1 MRRSLLLAVFAVL
14 SAATASAQDQTAALF
29 PGFDPGGT
37 TRAWLKDAGAHWRVD
52 WSPERGTPALIYGGQ
67 RPLVPAS
74 QAGSDA
80 VLEQAA
86 RQVVDELAPAL
97 GFTSG
102 TLELQQVKHLDR
114 LATVGTSAKIAVLF
128 KQVTGGV
135 PTWHGEVAVL
145 LSTDGRL
152 LALDNTA
159 LPHVAQTALVPETSE
174 GAALDVARAAFASDT
189 GLLAQ
194 SVGRGDY
201 VVFPAPVMAGKSAVR
216 GVPAYT
222 FVLDAG
228 VDRSTGATPVI
239 RQYAIAATGAP
250 RVVGSWS
257 LVHQADLTGTVKG
270 WGQVGLGADGDE
282 AAVLH
287 GLQDIRLTGS
297 GLPTIY
303 TDATGF
309 FDFVAVPAPVNVT
322 AAYEGKYS
330 RVVNIA
336 GATSSLNLS
345 VAPGVPAAFV
355 FNPGKTEQPTAEVNA
370 HYFTNAQRNWLLSLD
385 ASEQTLNFQ
394 RTENVNIADTCNAY
408 YDGFSTNF
416 FLSGGGCPNS
426 AYSTVAWHENGHW
439 LNDLYGSG
447 NGSDGFGEGAADCWA
462 MYEANDPV
470 IAKDFFGPGSPIRT
484 GLNLTQFC
492 GDGNPACYGGDPHL
506 NGEPL
511 MGAIWKVRANLQALL
526 GQTAGGD
533 LANQL
538 LLTWFQVYNDG
549 SIKSIIE
556 NHWLTLDDDDGNID
570 NGTPHYPSIDAGF
583 LTQGFPGFVLPLFTI
598 QHTPITAVNSELPV
612 PVQATITEEQ
622 GTLTGAILHW
632 SNNGGVS
639 FNSVGMGAQ
648 GNDVWKGFVP
658 GQVSPK
664 VVRYYIE
671 AFGPAGSNFLPK
683 SAPADSFQYDVG
695 TVTTQVSYD
704 FEPISDEGWTHVQ
717 VLTQDDW
724 MHDVAYG
731 TSAFDPPAAYSGSR
745 LWGNDLGA
753 DGFDG
758 NYKPDVQ
765 NYLLSPV
772 FNLTGKTNLRLR
784 FQRWLSV
791 EQGIYDQAELY
802 CNLAKLYAN
811 PLNETLIDSDWT
823 AQDFDIKALADNN
836 PSVQF
841 RFELTSDPGLEFGGW
856 NIDDFRIVSLGPVSP
871 TQFTEYGS
879 GLAGFGGQTPHLTGS
894 GTASPGGGIT
904 ISITNGRPSAV
915 GVLFVG
921 TTQASLPFKGG
932 TFLVGSPFAMVALNL
947 GPAGT
952 ASAPGTIPADQA
964 LFGVPVT
971 MQYWCNDAAAVK
983 GKAATNG
990 LTFTIK

>member
-1 MRRSLLLAVFAVL
+1 MRRSLLLAAFAAL
-14 SAATASAQDQTAALF
+14 AAATASAQDQGAPLF
-29 PGFDPGGT
+29 PGFDPGGS
-37 TRAWLKDAGAHWRVD
+37 TRAWIKDAGAHWRVD
-52 WSPERGTPALIYGGQ
+52 WSLERGTPALIYGGQ
-67 RPLVPAS
+67 RPLVPAAL
-74 QAGSDA
+74 AGSDA
-80 VLEQAA
+80 ALEQAA
-86 RQVVDELAPAL
+86 RKVVDELAPAL

-102 TLELQQVKHLDR
+102 TLELQAVKHLDR
-114 LATVGTSAKIAVLF
+114 LATVGTSAKIAVVF

-159 LPHVAQTALVPETSE
+159 LPHVAQIPLVPENSE
-174 GAALDVARAAFASDT
+174 GAALDVARAAFAADT
-189 GLLAQ
+189 HLVAQ
-194 SVGRGDY
+194 TWTRGDY
-201 VVFPAPVMAGKSAVR
+201 VVFPAPVVAGKSAVR
-216 GVPAYT
+216 GVPSYT

-228 VDRSTGATPVI
+228 VDRSTGATPVV

-270 WGQVGLGADGDE
+270 WGQVGLAADGDE

-287 GLQDIRLTGS
+287 GLEDIRLTGS

-309 FDFVAVPAPVNVT
+309 FDFAGVAAPVNVT

-330 RVVNIA
+330 RVANA
-336 GATSSLNLS
+336 GGATST
-345 VAPGVPAAFV
+345 VALLVTPGVPASFV
-355 FNPGKTEQPTAEVNA
+355 FNAGKTEQPTAEVNA

-385 ASEQTLNFQ
+385 PFETTLNFQ
-394 RTENVNIADTCNAY
+394 RLENVNISSTCNAY
-408 YDGFSTNF
+408 YDGFSTNY
-416 FLSGGGCPNS
+416 FLAGGGCPNS
-426 AYSTVAWHENGHW
+426 AYSTVVWHENGHW

-447 NGSDGFGEGAADCWA
+447 NGPDGFGEGAADCWA

-470 IAKDFFGPGSPIRT
+470 IALDFYGPGQPIRT

-492 GDGNPACYGGDPHL
+492 GDQSPGCYGEPHFD
-506 NGEPL
+506 GEVL
-511 MGAIWKVRANLQALL
+511 MGALWKVRVNLQTLL

-538 LLTWFQVYNDG
+538 LLDWFQVYNDS

-583 LTQGFPGFVLPLFTI
+583 LAQGFPGFVLPLFTI

-632 SNNGGVS
+632 SNNGGLS
-639 FNSVGMGAQ
+639 FNSVSMAAQ
-648 GNDVWKGFVP
+648 GSDKWKAFVP

-664 VVRYYIE
+664 TVRYYLE
-671 AFGPAGSNFLPK
+671 AFGPGGSNFLPK
-683 SAPADSFQYDVG
+683 AAPADSFQYDVG
-695 TVTTQVSYD
+695 TVTTHFSYD
-704 FEPISDEGWTHVQ
+704 FEPISDEGWTHAQ

-724 MHDVAYG
+724 MHDTPFG
-731 TSAFDPPAAYSGSR
+731 TSASDPPAAYSGAR
-745 LWGNDLGA
+745 IWGNDLGPE
-753 DGFDG
+753 GFNG
-758 NYKPDVQ
+758 NYQPSVL

-772 FNLTGKTNLRLR
+772 FNCTGKTNLRLR
-784 FQRWLSV
+784 FQRWLAV
-791 EQGIYDQAELY
+791 EEGIFDQAELFLNAT
-802 CNLAKLYAN
+802 NLYSN
-811 PLNETLIDSDWT
+811 PLSGNVIDSSWT
-823 AQDFDIKALADNN
+823 AQDYDIKALADNN
-836 PSVQF
+836 ASVQF
-841 RFELTSDPGLEFGGW
+841 KFQLTSDEGLEFGGW
-856 NIDDFRIVSLGPVSP
+856 NIDDFRIVTLGPVTP
-871 TQFTEYGS
+871 TLFSEYGT
-879 GLAGFGGQTPHLTGS
+879 GTAGFGGQAPHLTGS
-894 GTASPGGGIT
+894 GTATPGGLIT
-904 ISITNGRPSAV
+904 ISVTNGRPNAV

-932 TFLVGSPFAMVALNL
+932 TFLVGSPFAIVALNL

-952 ASAPGTIPADQA
+952 ASAPGTIPPDQG